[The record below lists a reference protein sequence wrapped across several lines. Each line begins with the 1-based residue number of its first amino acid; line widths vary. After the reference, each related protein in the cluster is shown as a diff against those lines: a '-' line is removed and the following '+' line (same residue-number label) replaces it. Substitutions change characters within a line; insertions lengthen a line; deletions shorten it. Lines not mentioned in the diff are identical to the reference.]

1 MKPGEKN
8 AKTQRRKG
16 AKKDQYEDQYKGDK
30 AIGGDKGMGSGID
43 PAGLIPLS
51 PPSPYPPSYTRR
63 FLLCVLASLRLCVLL
78 VLAFVLMS
86 PTMAQA
92 KETYLIIIAG
102 MGGDDAHR
110 ERFHQ
115 WSMAMRDAALT
126 RHGLASDRVFY
137 LGESSE
143 MAPEAIHAKSTKE
156 NIASLLSKL
165 STSVAPG
172 DQIYLLLIGHG
183 SYDNEDARFNLPGRD
198 LSASDF
204 DALLAPFQEQQIV
217 FVNTASAS
225 GAFLPVVSKPNRI
238 VVTATKSGFE
248 RNEAQFG
255 RYFVE
260 AYSGDAGDTDK
271 NRRVSVMEAFDYAR
285 LHVAGFYEEEN
296 LLKTEHAQ
304 FDDDGDGSAVG
315 EASKQEGARAGAAFL
330 MGAAAVAE
338 GLSPSD
344 LASDPDLARLVESRQ
359 ELEGRVSALKLQK
372 DSMPEETYL
381 QELERI
387 LLELASVTERIEER
401 SKP

>member
-1 MKPGEKN
+1 MKAKTIN
-8 AKTQRRKG
+8 AK
-16 AKKDQYEDQYKGDK
+16 A
-30 AIGGDKGMGSGID
+30 
-43 PAGLIPLS
+43 P
-51 PPSPYPPSYTRR
+51 
-63 FLLCVLASLRLCVLL
+63 SLRLCVLL
-78 VLAFVLMS
+78 LVFCGSAASLEA
-86 PTMAQA
+86 T
-92 KETYLIIIAG
+92 ETYLIIIAG
-102 MGGDDAHR
+102 IGGDEAHR

-115 WSMAMRDAALT
+115 WSMAMRDSATA
-126 RHGLASDRVFY
+126 RHGLAADRVFY
-137 LGESSE
+137 LGESPE

-156 NIASLLSKL
+156 NVAALFSKL

-204 DALLAPFQEQQIV
+204 DALLSPFPEQQIV

-225 GAFLPVVSKPNRI
+225 GAFLPVVAKPNRI

-255 RYFVE
+255 GYFVE
-260 AYSGDAGDTDK
+260 AYSGDSGDTDK
-271 NRRVSVMEAFDYAR
+271 NQRVSVMEAFDYAR
-285 LHVAGFYEEEN
+285 LRVAGFYEEEN

-304 FDDDGDGSAVG
+304 FDDDGDGSAAS
-315 EASKQEGARAGAAFL
+315 EASKKEGSRAGAAFL
-330 MGAAAVAE
+330 MGAAADGFSAQ
-338 GLSPSD
+338 D
-344 LASDPDLARLVESRQ
+344 LASDPELAGLVESRQ

-381 QELERI
+381 QELERL
-387 LLELASVTERIEER
+387 LLELASITQRIEER

>member
-1 MKPGEKN
+1 MKLREKN
-8 AKTQRRKG
+8 AKAQRGKG
-16 AKKDQYEDQYKGDK
+16 AKKEQFKGDK
-30 AIGGDKGMGSGID
+30 GDKGDEMGWEIRRRSY
-43 PAGLIPLS
+43 PLS
-51 PPSPYPPSYTRR
+51 PSSPYPPSYTRR
-63 FLLCVLASLRLCVLL
+63 FLLCVFASLRLCVLL

-86 PTMAQA
+86 PAVAQA
-92 KETYLIIIAG
+92 KETYLIIVAG
-102 MGGDDAHR
+102 IGGDDAHR

-115 WSMAMRDAALT
+115 WSMAMRDAAIT
-126 RHGLASDRVFY
+126 RHGLAADRVFY
-137 LGESSE
+137 LGESPE

-156 NIASLLSKL
+156 DIASLLSKL

-204 DALLAPFQEQQIV
+204 DVLLTPFQEQQIV

-225 GAFLPVVSKPNRI
+225 GAFLAALSKPNRI

-255 RYFVE
+255 QYFVE

-271 NRRVSVMEAFDYAR
+271 NQRVSVLEAFDYAR
-285 LHVAGFYEEEN
+285 LRVAGFYEEEN

-304 FDDDGDGSAVG
+304 FDDDGDGTAVA
-315 EASKQEGARAGAAFL
+315 EASKQEGARAGVSFL

-338 GLSPSD
+338 GLSPLD
-344 LASDPDLARLVESRQ
+344 LASDPELARLVESRQ
-359 ELEGRVSALKLQK
+359 ELEGRVEALKLQK

-381 QELERI
+381 QELERL
-387 LLELASVTERIEER
+387 LLELASVTQQIEER
-401 SKP
+401 KP

>member
-1 MKPGEKN
+1 
-8 AKTQRRKG
+8 
-16 AKKDQYEDQYKGDK
+16 
-30 AIGGDKGMGSGID
+30 MGSKIH
-43 PAGLIPLS
+43 PAGLIPIS
-51 PPSPYPPSYTRR
+51 PPSPYPPSYT
-63 FLLCVLASLRLCVLL
+63 LLVFSALRLCVFL
-78 VLAFVLMS
+78 VLAFALVTVS
-86 PTMAQA
+86 PTVAHA

-102 MGGDDAHR
+102 LAGDEAHR

-115 WSMAMRDAALT
+115 WSMAMRDAAT
-126 RHGLASDRVFY
+126 ARHGLAADRVFY
-137 LGESSE
+137 LGESPE

-156 NIASLLSKL
+156 NIAALLSKL

-183 SYDNEDARFNLPGRD
+183 SYDNEGARFNLPGRD

-204 DALLAPFQEQQIV
+204 DALLAPFQEQQTV

-225 GAFLPVVSKPNRI
+225 GAFLPVVAKPNRI

-255 RYFVE
+255 QYFVD
-260 AYSGDAGDTDK
+260 AYSGDSGDTDK
-271 NRRVSVMEAFDYAR
+271 NQRVSVMEAFDYAR

-304 FDDDGDGSAVG
+304 FDDDGDGSAVA
-315 EASKQEGARAGAAFL
+315 EASKKEGARAGAAFL

-344 LASDPDLARLVESRQ
+344 LAADPELAGLVESRQ
-359 ELEGRVSALKLQK
+359 ELEGRVEALKLQK
-372 DSMPEETYL
+372 DSMPEETYF
-381 QELERI
+381 QELERL
-387 LLELASVTERIEER
+387 LLELASVTQRIEER